1 MVRVRRW
8 DGERQQG
15 DDPRRAQCELRARLV
30 AGVQPKSGAAS
41 IQQLAQRIGV
51 SLTAIHRHIR
61 VLEDAK
67 LIRRK
72 KSGRV
77 NFLAINRATMRGVQD
92 WAQQYHAYWGTDEET
107 LENYVAAIER
117 AQHPATAPESKERN
131 R

>member
-1 MVRVRRW
+1 MNYRRE
-8 DGERQQG
+8 DEDA
-15 DDPRRAQCELRARLV
+15 DDLDSVFTALASRHRREIVDLLAL
-30 AGVQPKSGAAS
+30 QPAS
-41 IQQLAQRIGV
+41 IQQLARRIGV

-61 VLEDAK
+61 VLEDAN

-77 NFLAINRATMRGVQD
+77 NFLAINRATMRRVQD

-117 AQHPATAPESKERN
+117 AQHPATAPEAKERN